1 MSEWKEYKL
10 KDVIE
15 KFIDY
20 RGKTPKK
27 TTEGIPLIT
36 AKIVKKGR
44 IETPNE
50 FIHPDDYEGWMTRGF
65 PKINDVV
72 MTTEA
77 PLGEVALIKDDS
89 WALAQ
94 RVITMRGNPDLCDNI
109 FLKYYLQSKEGQ
121 GALQARA
128 SGSTVEGIKSS
139 ELREMEI
146 SLPNIELQESI
157 GEILISLDNKI
168 DLLHRQNQTLE
179 AMAETLFRQWF
190 IEEAEENWEKGK
202 LGDYMTIKHGY
213 AFKGDF
219 ITPEETDKILVT
231 PGNFKVG
238 GGFSFHKFKY
248 YTDNGFPESYILNEG
263 DFIVTMTDLSISNDS
278 LGYPAFVPAIAD
290 KFLLHNQRVGKV
302 LIKKGDESKSL
313 FLYYL
318 MKTSDYR
325 HYILGSCTGTN
336 VSHTSP
342 SIICEYEFNVPDDGK
357 IISFKNQVQSL
368 QAKQQSNIRQIQ
380 TLTQL
385 RDTLLPKLMSG
396 EVRVT

>member
-1 MSEWKEYKL
+1 MGEKAL
-10 KDVIE
+10 LNQRVG
-15 KFIDY
+15 KFICDEINIHIDY
-20 RGKTPKK
+20 LYYIL
-27 TTEGIPLIT
+27 TTEKYQDYLFNTGAGSGQPNLSPELILQTEIPWF
-36 AKIVKKGR
+36 
-44 IETPNE
+44 EY
-50 FIHPDDYEGWMTRGF
+50 YEQ
-65 PKINDVV
+65 KAI
-72 MTTEA
+72 
-77 PLGEVALIKDDS
+77 
-89 WALAQ
+89 
-94 RVITMRGNPDLCDNI
+94 
-109 FLKYYLQSKEGQ
+109 
-121 GALQARA
+121 A
-128 SGSTVEGIKSS
+128 SVLS
-139 ELREMEI
+139 
-146 SLPNIELQESI
+146 
-157 GEILISLDNKI
+157 SLDNKI
-168 DLLHRQNQTLE
+168 DLLHPQNQTLE

-190 IEEAEENWEKGK
+190 IEEAEESWEKGK
-202 LGDYMTIKHGY
+202 LGDYMSIKHGY
-213 AFKGDF
+213 AFKGAF

-263 DFIVTMTDLSISNDS
+263 DFIVTMTDLSVSNDS

-302 LIKKGDESKSL
+302 LIKKGDENKSL

-357 IISFKNQVQSL
+357 IISFKNQVQGL

-396 EVRVT
+396 EVRVNEK

>member
-1 MSEWKEYKL
+1 MIEWKEHKLGELAEVVKETYNPDGSDNFRYIGLEHIEQETLRLNSFGFSSDVTSNKFKFKNGDILFGKLRPYFRKVVITKFHGICSTDIWVIRAKEDVVQNFLFYFLTNWDFINLANNSNIGTRMPRADWSFL
-10 KDVIE
+10 KDT
-15 KFIDY
+15 DWL
-20 RGKTPKK
+20 
-27 TTEGIPLIT
+27 IPS
-36 AKIVKKGR
+36 
-44 IETPNE
+44 
-50 FIHPDDYEGWMTRGF
+50 YEEQ
-65 PKINDVV
+65 KAI
-72 MTTEA
+72 
-77 PLGEVALIKDDS
+77 
-89 WALAQ
+89 
-94 RVITMRGNPDLCDNI
+94 
-109 FLKYYLQSKEGQ
+109 
-121 GALQARA
+121 A
-128 SGSTVEGIKSS
+128 SVLS
-139 ELREMEI
+139 
-146 SLPNIELQESI
+146 
-157 GEILISLDNKI
+157 SLDNKI

-263 DFIVTMTDLSISNDS
+263 DFIVTMTDLSVSNDS

-342 SIICEYEFNVPDDGK
+342 SIICEYEFNVPDASK

-368 QAKQQSNIRQIQ
+368 QVKQQSNIRQIQ

-396 EVRVT
+396 EVRVSEK

>member
-1 MSEWKEYKL
+1 MSDWEEHKFSDFVLMNPSVKFEKDSLVSFVEMKDL
-10 KDVIE
+10 KDGIKHCVPSSKREIGGGARFQE
-15 KFIDY
+15 KDTLFARITPCLENGKISQVKGLENEVGLGSTEFLVF
-20 RGKTPKK
+20 RGKENISDTDFIYYLSRWSEVRAFAEKNLDG
-27 TTEGIPLIT
+27 TS
-36 AKIVKKGR
+36 GR
-44 IETPNE
+44 
-50 FIHPDDYEGWMTRGF
+50 
-65 PKINDVV
+65 
-72 MTTEA
+72 
-77 PLGEVALIKDDS
+77 
-89 WALAQ
+89 Q
-94 RVITMRGNPDLCDNI
+94 RVPKDCFQQLLLTLPPL
-109 FLKYYLQSKEGQ
+109 
-121 GALQARA
+121 
-128 SGSTVEGIKSS
+128 S
-139 ELREMEI
+139 EQKVIAFVL
-146 SLPNIELQESI
+146 S
-157 GEILISLDNKI
+157 SLDSKI
-168 DLLHRQNQTLE
+168 DLLHRQNQTLD
-179 AMAETLFRQWF
+179 AIAETFFRQWF
-190 IEEAEENWEKGK
+190 IEEAEESWEKGK

-213 AFKGDF
+213 AFKGAF

-248 YTDNGFPESYILNEG
+248 YTDNGFSESYILNEG
-263 DFIVTMTDLSISNDS
+263 DFIVTMTDLSVSNDS
-278 LGYPAFVPAIAD
+278 LGYPAFVPFIVD

-368 QAKQQSNIRQIQ
+368 QIKQQSNIRQIQ

-385 RDTLLPKLMSG
+385 RDNLLPKLMSG